1 MSFATNQGSGLNASN
16 RTYVNQSTGKKKNA
30 SGVYRKSMNSAG
42 WSVQPYDYKQ
52 KNNPPSGGGGGTGG
66 GSNGGSRRYSTS
78 YASSGPSADELAA
91 QQAEREAQERAAAQA
106 AALKAA
112 MQARTDAVNA
122 ANSAL
127 DQQGKALE
135 GKYNT
140 SLQQAQGDYQT
151 LRNQNDVNYMR
162 ALYNQREALANRG
175 ALNSGAGRYENLVTG
190 NAYNNTLNKINSQ
203 EMAERQS
210 IQDNIANMWANIAQQ
225 KASNNNTT
233 LDNYTSALQ
242 NIINS
247 NYSGYSPTGSDYY
260 QQALNT
266 MNGAFATPT
275 NANGGTRDGVSA
287 YARLL
292 ASLGYDI

>member
-1 MSFATNQGSGLNASN
+1 MAFINNGGGGSKD
-16 RTYVNQSTGKKKNA
+16 REYVNKKTGKTVTGTAAVHGAMKNA
-30 SGVYRKSMNSAG
+30 GYQVK
-42 WSVQPYDYKQ
+42 PYPYKQ
-52 KNNPPSGGGGGTGG
+52 KNNPPSNSG
-66 GSNGGSRRYSTS
+66 GSSGGSRGGRSYSTS
-78 YASSGPSADELAA
+78 YASSGPSAEELAA

-175 ALNSGAGRYENLVTG
+175 ALNSGTGRYENLVTG

-225 KASNNNTT
+225 KAANNNTT

-275 NANGGTRDGVSA
+275 NANGGTTRDGVSA

>member
-1 MSFATNQGSGLNASN
+1 MAFINNGGGGSKD
-16 RTYVNQSTGKKKNA
+16 REYVNKKTGKTVTGTAAVHGAMKNA
-30 SGVYRKSMNSAG
+30 GYQVK
-42 WSVQPYDYKQ
+42 PYPYKQ
-52 KNNPPSGGGGGTGG
+52 KNNPPSNRG
-66 GSNGGSRRYSTS
+66 GSSGGSRGGRSYSTS
-78 YASSGPSADELAA
+78 YASSGPSAEELAA

-175 ALNSGAGRYENLVTG
+175 ALNSGTGRYENLVTG

-210 IQDNIANMWANIAQQ
+210 IQDNIANMWASIAQQ

-275 NANGGTRDGVSA
+275 NANGGTTRDGVSA

>member
-1 MSFATNQGSGLNASN
+1 MSFATKQGSLNASN
-16 RTYVNQSTGKKKNA
+16 RTYVNKKTGKKVTGSSAVHGAMKNA
-30 SGVYRKSMNSAG
+30 GYR
-42 WSVQPYDYKQ
+42 VQPYPYKQ
-52 KNNPPSGGGGGTGG
+52 KNNPPRNSGGGGGTGG
-66 GSNGGSRRYSTS
+66 GSRGYSTS
-78 YASSGPSADELAA
+78 YASSGPSAAELAA

-175 ALNSGAGRYENLVTG
+175 ALNSGTGRYENLVTG

-203 EMAERQS
+203 EMAERQN
-210 IQDNIANMWANIAQQ
+210 IQDSIASMWANIAQQ
-225 KASNNNTT
+225 KAANNNTT
-233 LDNYTSALQ
+233 LDNYTTALQ

-247 NYSGYSPTGSDYY
+247 NYSGYSPSGSDYY

-275 NANGGTRDGVSA
+275 NSNGGTTKDGVSA

>member
-1 MSFATNQGSGLNASN
+1 MAFINNGGSGGKDQ
-16 RTYVNQSTGKKKNA
+16 TYVNKKTGKKFTGPSVIYGAMKNA
-30 SGVYRKSMNSAG
+30 GYR
-42 WSVQPYDYKQ
+42 VQPYPYKQ
-52 KNNPPSGGGGGTGG
+52 KNNPPSNSGRGGGG
-66 GSNGGSRRYSTS
+66 GGSRRYYTS
-78 YASSGPSADELAA
+78 YASSVSSRPSAEELAA

-175 ALNSGAGRYENLVTG
+175 ALNSGTGRYENLVTG

-203 EMAERQS
+203 EMSERQS

-225 KASNNNTT
+225 KAANNNTT
-233 LDNYTSALQ
+233 LDNYTTALQ

-247 NYSGYSPTGSDYY
+247 NYSGYSPSGSDYY

-275 NANGGTRDGVSA
+275 NANGGTTRDGVSA

>member
-1 MSFATNQGSGLNASN
+1 MSFATKQGSLNASN
-16 RTYVNQSTGKKKNA
+16 RTYVNKKTGKKVTDSSAVHGAMKNA
-30 SGVYRKSMNSAG
+30 GYR
-42 WSVQPYDYKQ
+42 VQPYPYKQ
-52 KNNPPSGGGGGTGG
+52 KNNPPSNSAGGGGTG
-66 GSNGGSRRYSTS
+66 GGSRRYSTS
-78 YASSGPSADELAA
+78 YASSGPSAAELAA

-140 SLQQAQGDYQT
+140 SLKQAQGDYQT

-175 ALNSGAGRYENLVTG
+175 ALNSGTGRYENLVTG

-203 EMAERQS
+203 EMAERQN
-210 IQDNIANMWANIAQQ
+210 IQDSIASMWANIAQQ
-225 KASNNNTT
+225 KAANNNTT

-242 NIINS
+242 NIINA

-260 QQALNT
+260 QQALST

-275 NANGGTRDGVSA
+275 NANGGTTKDGVSA

>member
-16 RTYVNQSTGKKKNA
+16 RTYVNQSTGKKKTA
-30 SGVYRKSMNSAG
+30 PGVYRKSMNSAG
-42 WSVQPYDYKQ
+42 WSVKPYNYKQ
-52 KNNPPSGGGGGTGG
+52 KNNPPSNSG
-66 GSNGGSRRYSTS
+66 GSSGGSRGGRSYSTS
-78 YASSGPSADELAA
+78 YASSGPSAEELAA

-175 ALNSGAGRYENLVTG
+175 ALNSGTGRYENLVTG

-225 KASNNNTT
+225 KAANNNTT
-233 LDNYTSALQ
+233 LDNYTTALQ

-247 NYSGYSPTGSDYY
+247 NYSGYSPSGSDYY

-275 NANGGTRDGVSA
+275 NANGGTTRDGVSA

>member
-1 MSFATNQGSGLNASN
+1 MSFATNQGSLNASN
-16 RTYVNQSTGKKKNA
+16 RTYVNKKTGKEVTGSSAVHGAMKNA
-30 SGVYRKSMNSAG
+30 GYR
-42 WSVQPYDYKQ
+42 VQPYKYKQ
-52 KNNPPSGGGGGTGG
+52 KNNPPSNIGGGGGTGG
-66 GSNGGSRRYSTS
+66 GSRRYYNS
-78 YASSGPSADELAA
+78 YASSGPSAAELAA

-140 SLQQAQGDYQT
+140 SLKQAQGDYQT

-175 ALNSGAGRYENLVTG
+175 ALNSGTGRYENLVTG

-203 EMAERQS
+203 EMAERQN
-210 IQDNIANMWANIAQQ
+210 IQDSIASMWANIAQQ
-225 KASNNNTT
+225 KAANNNTT

-242 NIINS
+242 NIINA

-275 NANGGTRDGVSA
+275 NANGGTTKDGVSA

>member
-16 RTYVNQSTGKKKNA
+16 RTYVNQSTGKKKTA

-52 KNNPPSGGGGGTGG
+52 KNNPPSNSG
-66 GSNGGSRRYSTS
+66 GSSGGSRGGRSYSTS
-78 YASSGPSADELAA
+78 YASSGPSAEELAA

-175 ALNSGAGRYENLVTG
+175 ALNSGTGRYENLVTG

-210 IQDNIANMWANIAQQ
+210 IQDNIANMWASIAQQ

-275 NANGGTRDGVSA
+275 NANGGTSRDGVSA

>member
-16 RTYVNQSTGKKKNA
+16 RTYVNQSTGKKKTA

-42 WSVQPYDYKQ
+42 WSVKPYDYKQ
-52 KNNPPSGGGGGTGG
+52 KNNPPSGGGGGGGTGG
-66 GSNGGSRRYSTS
+66 GGRRYSTS
-78 YASSGPSADELAA
+78 YASSGPSAEELAA

-175 ALNSGAGRYENLVTG
+175 ALNSGTGRYENLVTG

-233 LDNYTSALQ
+233 LDNYTTALQ

-275 NANGGTRDGVSA
+275 NANGGTTRDGVSA

>member
-1 MSFATNQGSGLNASN
+1 MAFINNGGGGRKKPTTTNKG
-16 RTYVNQSTGKKKNA
+16 TH
-30 SGVYRKSMNSAG
+30 
-42 WSVQPYDYKQ
+42 
-52 KNNPPSGGGGGTGG
+52 SGGGHFGSTIPIQNSNKVNPPTSKPAQTKQPSNTPKYSGG
-66 GSNGGSRRYSTS
+66 GGSRRYSSS
-78 YASSGPSADELAA
+78 YVSSGPSAEELAA
-91 QQAEREAQERAAAQA
+91 QQAQREAQERAAAQA

-175 ALNSGAGRYENLVTG
+175 ALNSGTGRYENLVTG

-203 EMAERQS
+203 EMAERQN
-210 IQDNIANMWANIAQQ
+210 IQDSIASMWANIAQQ
-225 KASNNNTT
+225 KAANNNTT
-233 LDNYTSALQ
+233 LDNYTTALQ

-275 NANGGTRDGVSA
+275 NANGGTTKDGVSA

>member
-1 MSFATNQGSGLNASN
+1 MAFINNGGGGSKD
-16 RTYVNQSTGKKKNA
+16 REYVNKKTGKTVTGTAAVHGAMKNA
-30 SGVYRKSMNSAG
+30 GYQVK
-42 WSVQPYDYKQ
+42 PYPYKQ
-52 KNNPPSGGGGGTGG
+52 KNNPPSNRG
-66 GSNGGSRRYSTS
+66 GSSGGSRGGRSYSTS

-175 ALNSGAGRYENLVTG
+175 ALNSGTGRYENLVTG

-225 KASNNNTT
+225 KAANNNTT
-233 LDNYTSALQ
+233 LDNYTTALQ

-275 NANGGTRDGVSA
+275 NANGGTTKDGVSA

>member
-16 RTYVNQSTGKKKNA
+16 RTYVNQSTGKKKTA

-52 KNNPPSGGGGGTGG
+52 KNNPPSNSG
-66 GSNGGSRRYSTS
+66 GSSGGSRGGRSYSTS
-78 YASSGPSADELAA
+78 YASSGPSAEELAA

-175 ALNSGAGRYENLVTG
+175 ALNSGTGRYENLVTG

-210 IQDNIANMWANIAQQ
+210 IQDNIASMWANIAQQ

-233 LDNYTSALQ
+233 LDNYTTALQ

-275 NANGGTRDGVSA
+275 NANGGTTKDGVSA

>member
-1 MSFATNQGSGLNASN
+1 
-16 RTYVNQSTGKKKNA
+16 
-30 SGVYRKSMNSAG
+30 
-42 WSVQPYDYKQ
+42 
-52 KNNPPSGGGGGTGG
+52 
-66 GSNGGSRRYSTS
+66 
-78 YASSGPSADELAA
+78 
-91 QQAEREAQERAAAQA
+91 
-106 AALKAA
+106 
-112 MQARTDAVNA
+112 
-122 ANSAL
+122 
-127 DQQGKALE
+127 
-135 GKYNT
+135 
-140 SLQQAQGDYQT
+140 
-151 LRNQNDVNYMR
+151 MR

-175 ALNSGAGRYENLVTG
+175 ALNSGTGRYENLVTG

-210 IQDNIANMWANIAQQ
+210 IQDNIANMWASIAQQ

-275 NANGGTRDGVSA
+275 NANGGTTRDGVSA

>member
-1 MSFATNQGSGLNASN
+1 MAFINNGGGGRNKPAKTHKGTHSGGGHFGSTIPIQYSN
-16 RTYVNQSTGKKKNA
+16 KV
-30 SGVYRKSMNSAG
+30 
-42 WSVQPYDYKQ
+42 
-52 KNNPPSGGGGGTGG
+52 NPPTSKPTQAKQPSNTPKNSGGGGG
-66 GSNGGSRRYSTS
+66 SRRYYTS
-78 YASSGPSADELAA
+78 YASSGPSAAELAA

-140 SLQQAQGDYQT
+140 SLKQAQGDYQT

-175 ALNSGAGRYENLVTG
+175 ALNSGTGRYENLVTG

-203 EMAERQS
+203 EMAERQN
-210 IQDNIANMWANIAQQ
+210 IQDSIANMWASIAQQ
-225 KASNNNTT
+225 KAANNNTT

-242 NIINS
+242 NIINA

-260 QQALNT
+260 QKALNT

-275 NANGGTRDGVSA
+275 NANSGTTKDGVSA

>member
-1 MSFATNQGSGLNASN
+1 MAFINNGGGGSKD
-16 RTYVNQSTGKKKNA
+16 RTYVNKKTGKKVTGSSAVHGAMKNA
-30 SGVYRKSMNSAG
+30 GYR
-42 WSVQPYDYKQ
+42 VQPYPYKQ
-52 KNNPPSGGGGGTGG
+52 KNNPPSNSG
-66 GSNGGSRRYSTS
+66 GGSRRYSTS
-78 YASSGPSADELAA
+78 YASSGPSAEELAA

-175 ALNSGAGRYENLVTG
+175 ALNSGTGRYENLVTG

-203 EMAERQS
+203 EMAERQN
-210 IQDNIANMWANIAQQ
+210 IQDSIASMWANIAQQ
-225 KASNNNTT
+225 KAANNNTT

-242 NIINS
+242 NIINA

-260 QQALNT
+260 QQALST

-275 NANGGTRDGVSA
+275 NANGGTTKDGVSA

>member
-1 MSFATNQGSGLNASN
+1 MSFAMADKVGVSKDSNEKATPSKTWKKQNAGLVKWYNN
-16 RTYVNQSTGKKKNA
+16 KN
-30 SGVYRKSMNSAG
+30 
-42 WSVQPYDYKQ
+42 KQ
-52 KNNPPSGGGGGTGG
+52 NTPTRPTRPSGGGT
-66 GSNGGSRRYSTS
+66 RRYSTS
-78 YASSGPSADELAA
+78 YASSGPSAAELAA

-112 MQARTDAVNA
+112 MQARADAVNA

-140 SLQQAQGDYQT
+140 SLKQAQGDYQT

-175 ALNSGAGRYENLVTG
+175 ALNSGTGRYENLVTG

-203 EMAERQS
+203 DMAERQN
-210 IQDNIANMWANIAQQ
+210 IQDSIASMWANIAQQ
-225 KASNNNTT
+225 KAANNNTT

-260 QQALNT
+260 QQALST

-275 NANGGTRDGVSA
+275 NVNGGTTKDGVSA

>member
-1 MSFATNQGSGLNASN
+1 MAFI
-16 RTYVNQSTGKKKNA
+16 
-30 SGVYRKSMNSAG
+30 
-42 WSVQPYDYKQ
+42 
-52 KNNPPSGGGGGTGG
+52 NNGGGGGRNKPKTTSKGKHSGG
-66 GSNGGSRRYSTS
+66 GHFGSTIPIQDSNKVNPPTSKQPSYTPKNSGGSRRYYTR
-78 YASSGPSADELAA
+78 YVSSGPSAEELAA

-175 ALNSGAGRYENLVTG
+175 ALNSGTGRYENLVIG

-203 EMAERQS
+203 EMSERQS
-210 IQDNIANMWANIAQQ
+210 IQDNIANMWASIAQQ
-225 KASNNNTT
+225 KAANNNTT

-242 NIINS
+242 NIINA

-260 QQALNT
+260 QQALST

-275 NANGGTRDGVSA
+275 NANGGTTKNGVSA

>member
-1 MSFATNQGSGLNASN
+1 MAFINNGGGGSKD
-16 RTYVNQSTGKKKNA
+16 REYVNKKTGKTVTGTAAVHGAMKNA
-30 SGVYRKSMNSAG
+30 GYQVK
-42 WSVQPYDYKQ
+42 PYPYKQ
-52 KNNPPSGGGGGTGG
+52 KNNPPSNRG
-66 GSNGGSRRYSTS
+66 GSSGGSRGGRSYSTS

-175 ALNSGAGRYENLVTG
+175 ALNSGTGRYENLVTG

-203 EMAERQS
+203 EMSERQS

-225 KASNNNTT
+225 KAANNNTT
-233 LDNYTSALQ
+233 LDNYTTALQ

-247 NYSGYSPTGSDYY
+247 NYSGYSPSGSDYY

-275 NANGGTRDGVSA
+275 NANGGTTRDGVSA

>member
-1 MSFATNQGSGLNASN
+1 MSFAMADKVGVSKDSNGKATPSKTWEKQNAGLVEWYNN
-16 RTYVNQSTGKKKNA
+16 KN
-30 SGVYRKSMNSAG
+30 
-42 WSVQPYDYKQ
+42 KQ
-52 KNNPPSGGGGGTGG
+52 DTPTRPSDGGT
-66 GSNGGSRRYSTS
+66 RRHSTS
-78 YASSGPSADELAA
+78 YASSGPSAAELAA

-112 MQARTDAVNA
+112 MQARADAVNA

-140 SLQQAQGDYQT
+140 SLKQAQGDYQT

-175 ALNSGAGRYENLVTG
+175 ALNSGTGRYENLVTG

-203 EMAERQS
+203 EMAERQN
-210 IQDNIANMWANIAQQ
+210 IQDSIASMWANIAQQ
-225 KASNNNTT
+225 KAANNNTT

-242 NIINS
+242 NIINA

-260 QQALNT
+260 QQALST
-266 MNGAFATPT
+266 MNGAFATPN
-275 NANGGTRDGVSA
+275 NANGGTTKDGVSA

>member
-1 MSFATNQGSGLNASN
+1 MSFATNQGSLNASN
-16 RTYVNQSTGKKKNA
+16 RTYVNKKTGKKVTGSSAVHGAMKNA
-30 SGVYRKSMNSAG
+30 GYR
-42 WSVQPYDYKQ
+42 VQPYKYKQ
-52 KNNPPSGGGGGTGG
+52 KNNPPSNSGGGGGTGG
-66 GSNGGSRRYSTS
+66 GSRRYYNS
-78 YASSGPSADELAA
+78 YASSGPSAAELAA

-140 SLQQAQGDYQT
+140 SLKQAQGDYQT

-175 ALNSGAGRYENLVTG
+175 ALNSGTGRYENLVTG

-203 EMAERQS
+203 EMAERQN
-210 IQDNIANMWANIAQQ
+210 IQDSIASMWANIAQQ
-225 KASNNNTT
+225 KAANNNTT

-242 NIINS
+242 NIINA

-260 QQALNT
+260 QQALST

-275 NANGGTRDGVSA
+275 NANSGTTKDGVSA

>member
-1 MSFATNQGSGLNASN
+1 MAFI
-16 RTYVNQSTGKKKNA
+16 
-30 SGVYRKSMNSAG
+30 
-42 WSVQPYDYKQ
+42 
-52 KNNPPSGGGGGTGG
+52 NNGGGGGTG
-66 GSNGGSRRYSTS
+66 GGSRRYSTS
-78 YASSGPSADELAA
+78 YASSGPSASELAA

-175 ALNSGAGRYENLVTG
+175 ALNSGTGRYENLVTG

-203 EMAERQS
+203 EMSERQS
-210 IQDNIANMWANIAQQ
+210 IQDSIANMWANIAQQ
-225 KASNNNTT
+225 KAANNNTT
-233 LDNYTSALQ
+233 LDNYTTALQ

-247 NYSGYSPTGSDYY
+247 NYSGYSPSGSDYY

-275 NANGGTRDGVSA
+275 NANGGTTRDGVSA

>member
-16 RTYVNQSTGKKKNA
+16 RTYVNQSTGKKKTA
-30 SGVYRKSMNSAG
+30 PGVYRKSMNSAG

-52 KNNPPSGGGGGTGG
+52 KNNPPSNSG
-66 GSNGGSRRYSTS
+66 GSSGGSRGGRSYSTS
-78 YASSGPSADELAA
+78 YASSGPSAEELAA

-175 ALNSGAGRYENLVTG
+175 ALNSGTGRYENLVTG

-210 IQDNIANMWANIAQQ
+210 IQDNIASMWANIAQQ

-233 LDNYTSALQ
+233 LDNYTTALQ

-275 NANGGTRDGVSA
+275 NANGGTTRDGVSA

>member
-1 MSFATNQGSGLNASN
+1 MSFATKQGSLNASN
-16 RTYVNQSTGKKKNA
+16 RTYVNKKTGKKVTGSSAVHGAMKNA
-30 SGVYRKSMNSAG
+30 GYR
-42 WSVQPYDYKQ
+42 VQPYPYKQ
-52 KNNPPSGGGGGTGG
+52 KNNPPSNSGGGGGTG
-66 GSNGGSRRYSTS
+66 GGSRRYSTS
-78 YASSGPSADELAA
+78 YASSGPSAAELAA

-140 SLQQAQGDYQT
+140 SLKQAQDDYQT

-175 ALNSGAGRYENLVTG
+175 ALNSGTGRYENLVTG

-225 KASNNNTT
+225 KAANNNTT

-242 NIINS
+242 NIINA

-260 QQALNT
+260 QQALST

-275 NANGGTRDGVSA
+275 NANGGTTKDGVSA

>member
-1 MSFATNQGSGLNASN
+1 MSFAMADKVGVSKDSNGKATPSKTWQKQNAGLVKWYNNKNKNTNQPKRN
-16 RTYVNQSTGKKKNA
+16 RGT
-30 SGVYRKSMNSAG
+30 
-42 WSVQPYDYKQ
+42 
-52 KNNPPSGGGGGTGG
+52 SGGT
-66 GSNGGSRRYSTS
+66 RRYSTS
-78 YASSGPSADELAA
+78 YASSVPSGPSAAELAA

-175 ALNSGAGRYENLVTG
+175 ALNSGTGRYENLVTG

-210 IQDNIANMWANIAQQ
+210 IQDNIASMWANIAQQ

-275 NANGGTRDGVSA
+275 NANGGTSRDGVSA

>member
-1 MSFATNQGSGLNASN
+1 MSFAMADKVGVSKDSNGKATPSKTWEKQNAGLVKWYNN
-16 RTYVNQSTGKKKNA
+16 KN
-30 SGVYRKSMNSAG
+30 
-42 WSVQPYDYKQ
+42 KQ
-52 KNNPPSGGGGGTGG
+52 NTPTRPSGGGT
-66 GSNGGSRRYSTS
+66 RRYSTS
-78 YASSGPSADELAA
+78 YASSGPSAAELAA

-140 SLQQAQGDYQT
+140 SLKQAQGDYQT

-175 ALNSGAGRYENLVTG
+175 ALNSGTGRYENLVTG

-203 EMAERQS
+203 EMAERQN
-210 IQDNIANMWANIAQQ
+210 IQDSIASMWANIAQQ
-225 KASNNNTT
+225 KAANNNTT

-242 NIINS
+242 NIINA

-260 QQALNT
+260 QQALST

-275 NANGGTRDGVSA
+275 NANSGTTKDGVSA

>member
-1 MSFATNQGSGLNASN
+1 MSFATKQGSLNASN
-16 RTYVNQSTGKKKNA
+16 RTYVNKKTGKKVTGSSAVHGAMKNA
-30 SGVYRKSMNSAG
+30 GYR
-42 WSVQPYDYKQ
+42 VQPYPYKQ
-52 KNNPPSGGGGGTGG
+52 KNNPPSNSGGGGGTGG
-66 GSNGGSRRYSTS
+66 GSRRYYTS
-78 YASSGPSADELAA
+78 YASSGPSAAELAA

-140 SLQQAQGDYQT
+140 SLKQAQGDYQT

-175 ALNSGAGRYENLVTG
+175 ALNSGTGRYENLVTG

-203 EMAERQS
+203 EMAERQN
-210 IQDNIANMWANIAQQ
+210 IQDSIANMWANIAQQ
-225 KASNNNTT
+225 KAANNNTT

-242 NIINS
+242 NIINA
-247 NYSGYSPTGSDYY
+247 NYSGYSPNGSDYY
-260 QQALNT
+260 QQALST

-275 NANGGTRDGVSA
+275 NANGGTTKDGVSA

>member
-1 MSFATNQGSGLNASN
+1 MAFINNGGGGSKD
-16 RTYVNQSTGKKKNA
+16 RTYVNKKTGKKVTGSSAVHGAMKNA
-30 SGVYRKSMNSAG
+30 GYR
-42 WSVQPYDYKQ
+42 VQPYPYKQ
-52 KNNPPSGGGGGTGG
+52 KNNPPSNSGGG
-66 GSNGGSRRYSTS
+66 GGSRRYYTS
-78 YASSGPSADELAA
+78 YASSGPSAAELAA

-112 MQARTDAVNA
+112 MQARADAVNA

-175 ALNSGAGRYENLVTG
+175 ALSSGTGRYENLVTG

-225 KASNNNTT
+225 KAANNNTT
-233 LDNYTSALQ
+233 LDNYTTALQ

-247 NYSGYSPTGSDYY
+247 NYSGYSPSGSDYY

-275 NANGGTRDGVSA
+275 NANGGTTRNGVSA

>member
-1 MSFATNQGSGLNASN
+1 MSFATKQGSLNASN
-16 RTYVNQSTGKKKNA
+16 RTYINNKTGKKVAGSSALHGAMKNA
-30 SGVYRKSMNSAG
+30 GYR
-42 WSVQPYDYKQ
+42 VQPYQYKQ
-52 KNNPPSGGGGGTGG
+52 KNNPPSNYGGGGGG
-66 GSNGGSRRYSTS
+66 GGSRRYSTS
-78 YASSGPSADELAA
+78 YASSGPSAAELAA

-140 SLQQAQGDYQT
+140 SLKQAQGDYQT

-175 ALNSGAGRYENLVTG
+175 ALNSGTGRYENLVTG

-203 EMAERQS
+203 EMAERQN
-210 IQDNIANMWANIAQQ
+210 IQDSIASMWANIAQQ
-225 KASNNNTT
+225 KAANNNTT

-242 NIINS
+242 NIINA

-260 QQALNT
+260 QQALST

-275 NANGGTRDGVSA
+275 NANGGTTKDGVSA

>member
-1 MSFATNQGSGLNASN
+1 MAFINNGGGGSKD
-16 RTYVNQSTGKKKNA
+16 REYVNKKTGKTVTGTAAVHGAMKNA
-30 SGVYRKSMNSAG
+30 GYQVK
-42 WSVQPYDYKQ
+42 PYPYKQ
-52 KNNPPSGGGGGTGG
+52 KNNPPSNRG
-66 GSNGGSRRYSTS
+66 GSSGGSRGGRSYSTS

-175 ALNSGAGRYENLVTG
+175 ALNSGTGRYENLVTG

-210 IQDNIANMWANIAQQ
+210 IQDNIASMWANIAQQ

-233 LDNYTSALQ
+233 LDNYTTALQ

-275 NANGGTRDGVSA
+275 NANGGTTRDGVSA

>member
-1 MSFATNQGSGLNASN
+1 MAFI
-16 RTYVNQSTGKKKNA
+16 
-30 SGVYRKSMNSAG
+30 
-42 WSVQPYDYKQ
+42 
-52 KNNPPSGGGGGTGG
+52 NNGSGGGKKPTTTNKGKHSGG
-66 GSNGGSRRYSTS
+66 GHFGSTIPIQNSNKVNPPTSKPAQTKQPSNTTKYSGGGGSRRYSSS
-78 YASSGPSADELAA
+78 YVSSGPSAAELAA

-140 SLQQAQGDYQT
+140 SLKQAQGDYQT

-175 ALNSGAGRYENLVTG
+175 ALNSGTGRYENLVTG

-203 EMAERQS
+203 EMAERQN
-210 IQDNIANMWANIAQQ
+210 IQDSIASMWANIAQQ
-225 KASNNNTT
+225 KAANNNTT

-242 NIINS
+242 NIINA

-260 QQALNT
+260 QQALST

-275 NANGGTRDGVSA
+275 NANGGTTRDGVSA

>member
-1 MSFATNQGSGLNASN
+1 MAFINNGGGGSKD
-16 RTYVNQSTGKKKNA
+16 RTYVNKKTGKKVTGSSAVHGAMKNA
-30 SGVYRKSMNSAG
+30 GYR
-42 WSVQPYDYKQ
+42 VQPYPYKQ
-52 KNNPPSGGGGGTGG
+52 KNNPPSNSGGGGR
-66 GSNGGSRRYSTS
+66 GSRRYYNS
-78 YASSGPSADELAA
+78 YASSGPSAAELAA

-140 SLQQAQGDYQT
+140 SLKQAQGDYQT

-175 ALNSGAGRYENLVTG
+175 ALNSGTGRYENLVTG

-203 EMAERQS
+203 EMAERQN
-210 IQDNIANMWANIAQQ
+210 IQDSIASMWANIAQQ
-225 KASNNNTT
+225 KAANNNTT

-260 QQALNT
+260 QQALST

-275 NANGGTRDGVSA
+275 SANVGTTKDGVSA

>member
-16 RTYVNQSTGKKKNA
+16 RTYVNKSTGKKKTA

-52 KNNPPSGGGGGTGG
+52 KNNPPSNSG
-66 GSNGGSRRYSTS
+66 GSSGGSRGGRSYSTS
-78 YASSGPSADELAA
+78 YASSGPSAEELAA

-175 ALNSGAGRYENLVTG
+175 ALNSGTGRYENLVTG

-210 IQDNIANMWANIAQQ
+210 IQDNIANMWASIAQQ

-233 LDNYTSALQ
+233 LDNYTTALQ

-275 NANGGTRDGVSA
+275 NANGGTTRDGVSA

>member
-16 RTYVNQSTGKKKNA
+16 RTYVNQSTGKKKTA
-30 SGVYRKSMNSAG
+30 PGVYRKSMNSAG

-52 KNNPPSGGGGGTGG
+52 KNNPPSNSG
-66 GSNGGSRRYSTS
+66 GSSGGSRGGRSYSTS
-78 YASSGPSADELAA
+78 YASSGPSAEELAA

-175 ALNSGAGRYENLVTG
+175 ALNSGTGRYENLVTG

-203 EMAERQS
+203 EMAERQN
-210 IQDNIANMWANIAQQ
+210 IQDSIASMWANIAQQ
-225 KASNNNTT
+225 KAANNNTT

-275 NANGGTRDGVSA
+275 NANGGTTRDGVSA

>member
-1 MSFATNQGSGLNASN
+1 MSFATKQGSLNASN
-16 RTYVNQSTGKKKNA
+16 RTYINNKTGKKVAGSSALHGAMKNA
-30 SGVYRKSMNSAG
+30 GYR
-42 WSVQPYDYKQ
+42 VQPYQYKQ
-52 KNNPPSGGGGGTGG
+52 KNNPPSNYGGGGGG
-66 GSNGGSRRYSTS
+66 GGSRRYSTS
-78 YASSGPSADELAA
+78 YASSGPSAAELAA
-91 QQAEREAQERAAAQA
+91 QQSEREAQERAAAQA

-140 SLQQAQGDYQT
+140 SLKQAQGDYQT

-175 ALNSGAGRYENLVTG
+175 ALNSGTGRYENLVTG

-203 EMAERQS
+203 EMAERQN
-210 IQDNIANMWANIAQQ
+210 IQDSIASMWANIAQQ
-225 KASNNNTT
+225 KAANNNTT

-242 NIINS
+242 NIINA

-260 QQALNT
+260 QQALST

-275 NANGGTRDGVSA
+275 NANGGTTKDGVSA

>member
-1 MSFATNQGSGLNASN
+1 MAFINNGGGGSKD
-16 RTYVNQSTGKKKNA
+16 RTYVNKKTGNKVIGSSAVYGAMKNA
-30 SGVYRKSMNSAG
+30 GYR
-42 WSVQPYDYKQ
+42 VQPYPYKQ
-52 KNNPPSGGGGGTGG
+52 KNNPPSNYGGGG
-66 GSNGGSRRYSTS
+66 GGSRRYYNS
-78 YASSGPSADELAA
+78 YASRGPSAAELAA

-112 MQARTDAVNA
+112 MQARIDAVNA

-140 SLQQAQGDYQT
+140 SLKQAQSDYQT

-175 ALNSGAGRYENLVTG
+175 ALNSGTGRYENLVTG

-203 EMAERQS
+203 EMAERQN
-210 IQDNIANMWANIAQQ
+210 IQDSIASMWANIAQQ
-225 KASNNNTT
+225 KAANNNTT

-260 QQALNT
+260 QQALST

-275 NANGGTRDGVSA
+275 NVNGGTTKDGVSA

>member
-1 MSFATNQGSGLNASN
+1 MSFATNQGSLNASN
-16 RTYVNQSTGKKKNA
+16 RTYVNKKTGKKVTGSSALHGAMKNA
-30 SGVYRKSMNSAG
+30 GYRVK
-42 WSVQPYDYKQ
+42 PYQYKQ
-52 KNNPPSGGGGGTGG
+52 KNNPPSNSGGGGGTGG
-66 GSNGGSRRYSTS
+66 GSRRYYNS
-78 YASSGPSADELAA
+78 YASSGPSAAELAA

-140 SLQQAQGDYQT
+140 SLKQAQGDYQT

-175 ALNSGAGRYENLVTG
+175 ALNSGTGRYENLVTG

-203 EMAERQS
+203 EMAERQN
-210 IQDNIANMWANIAQQ
+210 IQDSIASMWANIAQQ
-225 KASNNNTT
+225 KAANNNTT

-242 NIINS
+242 NIINA

-275 NANGGTRDGVSA
+275 NANGGTTKDGVSA

>member
-1 MSFATNQGSGLNASN
+1 MSFAMADKVGVSKDSNGKATPSKTWKKQNAGLVKWYNN
-16 RTYVNQSTGKKKNA
+16 KNKPTTPT
-30 SGVYRKSMNSAG
+30 R
-42 WSVQPYDYKQ
+42 QTI
-52 KNNPPSGGGGGTGG
+52 PSGGGT
-66 GSNGGSRRYSTS
+66 RRYSTS
-78 YASSGPSADELAA
+78 YASSGPSAAELAA

-140 SLQQAQGDYQT
+140 SLKQAQGDYQT

-175 ALNSGAGRYENLVTG
+175 ALNSGTGRYENLVTG

-225 KASNNNTT
+225 KAANNNTT

-242 NIINS
+242 NIINA

-260 QQALNT
+260 QQALST

-275 NANGGTRDGVSA
+275 NANGGTTKDGVSA